1 MKMLFTPICK
11 GIQDIVGFMQKKDF
25 ALVLITVDSY
35 QVVRGIDNV
44 TWWSVSD
51 LETSPDFVNL

>member
-1 MKMLFTPICK
+1 
-11 GIQDIVGFMQKKDF
+11 MQKKDF

-51 LETSPDFVNL
+51 SETSPDFVYL